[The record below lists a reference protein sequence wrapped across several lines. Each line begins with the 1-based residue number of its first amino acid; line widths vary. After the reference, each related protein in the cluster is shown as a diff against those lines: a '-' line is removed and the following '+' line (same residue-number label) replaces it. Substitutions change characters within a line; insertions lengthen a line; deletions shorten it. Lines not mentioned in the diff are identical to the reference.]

1 MMERK
6 IKPGDLDRKIYVSI
20 PTITYDADTK
30 YEDVAWGDDIELYAS
45 VIDMNASKEAVV
57 NGGLIYD
64 SIISVIIRYK
74 EIYNNTAIRLKYNN
88 QYYDV
93 ISNREVYGR
102 KQWLTLKCKYGGK
115 EL

>member
-1 MMERK
+1 MERK
-6 IKPGDLDRKIYVSI
+6 IKPGDLDRKVFVSI
-20 PTITYDADTK
+20 PTVTYDSDTK

-74 EIYNNTAIRLKYNN
+74 EIYNNNTAIRLKYNN